1 MRAYALLH
9 GFIMFYAMMK
19 VQKKDFNK
27 KNSYESK
34 ILKTSK
40 GEVETD
46 VPRDRDGSFEHIVV
60 FKMEKRC
67 IWDWK

>member
-1 MRAYALLH
+1 
-9 GFIMFYAMMK
+9 MMN
-19 VQKKDFNK
+19 VRKKDFNK
-27 KNSYESK
+27 KNSYEYK

-67 IWDWK
+67 I

>member
-1 MRAYALLH
+1 ML
-9 GFIMFYAMMK
+9 K